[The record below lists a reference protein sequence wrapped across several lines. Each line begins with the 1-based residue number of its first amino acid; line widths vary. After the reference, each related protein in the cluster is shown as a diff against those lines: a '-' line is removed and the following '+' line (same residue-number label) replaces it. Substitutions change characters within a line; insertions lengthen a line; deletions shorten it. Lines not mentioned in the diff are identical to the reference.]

1 MTQIT
6 ADRIQE
12 LVEKSRLVDSEALTE
27 AFTKILAKHG
37 DILPEDPVVVCKEL
51 EDLGLV
57 TRWHCEKILQG
68 KYKGFFLGKH
78 KLLGHLGS
86 GGMSSVYLAEHLGM
100 KHKRAIKVL
109 PKSKLGNNSYLERFQ
124 REAKAIASLNHPNIV
139 RAYDIDNDK
148 DTHYMVMEYVD
159 GADMQ
164 TLVRKHGPLPYL
176 VAASYIVQAA
186 RGLQHAHD
194 IGLIHRDVK
203 PANLLVNRQG
213 IVKVLDLGLA
223 LFEDD
228 KNDASLTM
236 EYNDKVLGTA
246 DYLAPEQAINS
257 HNVDHKADMYGL
269 GCTLYFLLTGH
280 PPFPDGSIAS
290 RIIKHQNSMP
300 PDIRKDRPDCPGELD
315 GICVKM
321 MQKDPKFRY
330 GSCNQVADVLE
341 AWIAKYRKENKD
353 AATTSFSVA
362 DVLSDKLT
370 AQRDVDTVSNHREG
384 TMGGKSAIVKLSTS
398 DSGVLRAI
406 AKSDASTIDSNIDLV
421 HDTNAPN
428 RSKSKSQ
435 AIARADSPLDSKK
448 SGGSSSPL
456 VSPMAKPNTPK
467 PTPTGTNP
475 IAGGNK
481 PANPSQMPGTNATP
495 KKNVPTPSKTPGT
508 HSTKKSSNV
517 VLLVVIAA
525 LTVVLFVGIV
535 AVLLNRG

>member
-176 VAASYIVQAA
+176 VAANYIVQSA

-353 AATTSFSVA
+353 AATSSFSVA

-467 PTPTGTNP
+467 PTPTGNNP

-525 LTVVLFVGIV
+525 LTVVLFVGVV

>member
-176 VAASYIVQAA
+176 VAANYIVQSA

-467 PTPTGTNP
+467 PTPTGNNP

-525 LTVVLFVGIV
+525 LTVVLFVGVV

>member
-1 MTQIT
+1 
-6 ADRIQE
+6 
-12 LVEKSRLVDSEALTE
+12 
-27 AFTKILAKHG
+27 
-37 DILPEDPVVVCKEL
+37 
-51 EDLGLV
+51 
-57 TRWHCEKILQG
+57 
-68 KYKGFFLGKH
+68 
-78 KLLGHLGS
+78 
-86 GGMSSVYLAEHLGM
+86 MSSVYLAEHLGM

-176 VAASYIVQAA
+176 VAANYIAQSA

-467 PTPTGTNP
+467 PTPTGNNP
-475 IAGGNK
+475 IAAGNK
-481 PANPSQMPGTNATP
+481 PANASQMPGTNATP

-525 LTVVLFVGIV
+525 LTVVLFVGVV